1 MVITCQLMHMLQ
13 KLGKTVD
20 FDTSDMYTMD
30 PKFVKKG
37 IKNLI
42 GKYQM
47 KKNIQLEWSD
57 DEVETNPKSA
67 HSSVIKRGSLLISP
81 DRQKKLL

>member
-1 MVITCQLMHMLQ
+1 MHMLQ

-57 DEVETNPKSA
+57 DEVETNP
-67 HSSVIKRGSLLISP
+67 SSVIKRGSLLVSP

>member
-57 DEVETNPKSA
+57 DEVETNP
-67 HSSVIKRGSLLISP
+67 SSVIKRGSLLVSP